1 MNKRNYQKELDAL
14 IERNTREG
22 IRPRLLLH
30 VCCAVCASYVLEYL
44 APHFDIT
51 IAYYNPNITEE
62 SEYRYR
68 YSELKRYV
76 AEAGLSGSVHFTEV
90 DYDPEAFLTLTEG
103 REEEREGGAR
113 CALCFRQRL
122 EYTARLCRDGG
133 YDCFA
138 TTLTISPLKNAVT
151 LNTIG
156 EQLAEEYGVPYINY
170 NETFYNIGLDYSVDF
185 ADWEHLNVRGSI
197 KMSFRLGDDL
207 RKYYQMPDHRGD
219 PAYASYD
226 ACAEQWL
233 AKLYKFLT
241 APEQGIYNL

>member
-62 SEYRYR
+62 CEYRYR
-68 YSELKRYV
+68 YSELRRYV
-76 AEAGLSGSVHFTEV
+76 DEAGLSGSVHFTEV

-156 EQLAEEYGVPYINY
+156 EQLAEEYGVSY
-170 NETFYNIGLDYSVDF
+170 LCSDF
-185 ADWEHLNVRGSI
+185 KKKEGYKRSI
-197 KMSFRLGDDL
+197 ELSK
-207 RKYYQMPDHRGD
+207 Q
-219 PAYASYD
+219 
-226 ACAEQWL
+226 
-233 AKLYKFLT
+233 
-241 APEQGIYNL
+241 YNLYRQNYCGCLYSKKEAESRTQTTG

>member
-68 YSELKRYV
+68 YSELRRYV
-76 AEAGLSGSVHFTEV
+76 DEAGLSVSVHFTEV

-156 EQLAEEYGVPYINY
+156 EQLADEYGVSY
-170 NETFYNIGLDYSVDF
+170 LCSDF
-185 ADWEHLNVRGSI
+185 KKKEGYKRSI
-197 KMSFRLGDDL
+197 ELSK
-207 RKYYQMPDHRGD
+207 Q
-219 PAYASYD
+219 
-226 ACAEQWL
+226 
-233 AKLYKFLT
+233 
-241 APEQGIYNL
+241 YNLYRQNYCGCLYSKKEAESRTKITG